1 MEWSKFKL
9 GVGPM
14 SPKVVDACLKYSY
27 THNFPLMFIASRNQV
42 DFDDGYAF
50 NTQELTQFIKSHE
63 YYDENLIKICR
74 DHCGPNFS
82 DKDKK
87 LNEFEI
93 LERCKNTIKQ
103 DINNGFDLIHIDVS
117 RVDNEK
123 QSFVAESLID
133 TATKINNNI
142 ALEFGCEDNTGTNLK
157 DTLNMVDGQIQ
168 FAKQYDNIIFLV
180 NQTGSLT
187 KQTQVG
193 IFNEE
198 LSKQIADKIHNNGF
212 LFKEHNADYLN
223 LHQVKL
229 RKHAGIDSINIAP
242 QLGYTHTYILN
253 KLGYNYKYELNK
265 FKQFVLEQGY
275 WKKWV
280 TDNIND
286 EETKFL
292 VSAHYFFNSEYARI
306 ISDIISHKKVPFAE
320 MLFDEVSIVL
330 DQYRLGYG
338 E

>member
-9 GVGPM
+9 GVGPT
-14 SPKVVDACLKYSY
+14 SPEVVDTCIKYSY
-27 THNFPLMFIASRNQV
+27 IHNFPIMFIASRNQV
-42 DFDDGYAF
+42 DFDAGYAF
-50 NTQELTQFIKSHE
+50 NTQELVKFIKSNK
-63 YYDENLIKICR
+63 YYNQNLIKICR

-93 LERCKNTIKQ
+93 LERCKNTIKH
-103 DINNGFDLIHIDVS
+103 DINNEFDLIHIDVS
-117 RVDNEK
+117 RVNNSQ
-123 QSFVAESLID
+123 QSFVAASLID
-133 TATKINNNI
+133 IATKLNNNI
-142 ALEFGCEDNTGTNLK
+142 ALEFGCEDNTGANLK
-157 DTLNMVDGQIQ
+157 DTLVMVDSQIK
-168 FAKQYDNIIFLV
+168 FAKQHNNIVFLV

-198 LSKQIADKIHNNGF
+198 LSKQIADKIHKSGF

-229 RKHAGIDSINIAP
+229 RKHTGIDAINIAP
-242 QLGYTHTYILN
+242 QLGYIQTYVLD
-253 KLGYNYKYELNK
+253 KLGYNYGYELGK
-265 FKQFVLEQGY
+265 FKEFVIEQDY

-280 TDNIND
+280 TDNITD
-286 EETKFL
+286 VETKFM
-292 VSAHYFFNSEYARI
+292 VSAHYFFNSEYAKTITEI
-306 ISDIISHKKVPFAE
+306 ISNKKVPFLE
-320 MLFDEVSIVL
+320 MLFNEVSIVL